1 MIRITN
7 LVKRY
12 GPITA
17 LSDVSLSVASGE
29 IFGFIG
35 PNGAG
40 KTTTI
45 RIIGGLMSPTSG
57 TVEINGVSMAKD
69 PSRAKAMVGFVPD
82 RPFLYDKLTG
92 NEFLEFTGDLYDLP
106 REATAERAAR
116 LLSLF
121 SLSEWG
127 DERIEA
133 YSHGMKQ
140 RLIMASALIHEPRA
154 LVVDEP
160 MVGLDPRA
168 IRLVKDLFR
177 DLAARGTAVFLS
189 THTLEVAQD
198 LCHRI
203 GVIHR
208 GRVIAEGTFS
218 DLKTRA
224 NIRDEDLEE
233 VFLKLTEEGSE
244 AI

>member
-1 MIRITN
+1 MIHLEN
-7 LVKRY
+7 LTKRY

-17 LSDVSLSVASGE
+17 VDNVSLSVSAGE

-45 RIIGGLMSPTSG
+45 RILGGLLAPTSG
-57 TVEINGVSMAKD
+57 SVSIGGISMAEN
-69 PSRAKAMVGFVPD
+69 PSAAKALVGFVPD

-92 NEFLEFTGDLYDLP
+92 MEFLEFTADLYKMPPDKFARRAP
-106 REATAERAAR
+106 RMLE
-116 LLSLF
+116 LF
-121 SLSEWG
+121 SLSNWG
-127 DERIEA
+127 DELIEA

-140 RLIMASALIHEPRA
+140 RIIMASALLHEPRV

-168 IRLVKDLFR
+168 IRLVKNLLV
-177 DLAARGTAVFLS
+177 DLAADGCAVFLS
-189 THTLEVAQD
+189 THTLGVAQD
-198 LCHRI
+198 VCHRI

-218 DLKTRA
+218 DLRTKADVRE
-224 NIRDEDLEE
+224 EDLEE
-233 VFLKLTEEGSE
+233 VFLRLTEEE
-244 AI
+244 TQAA